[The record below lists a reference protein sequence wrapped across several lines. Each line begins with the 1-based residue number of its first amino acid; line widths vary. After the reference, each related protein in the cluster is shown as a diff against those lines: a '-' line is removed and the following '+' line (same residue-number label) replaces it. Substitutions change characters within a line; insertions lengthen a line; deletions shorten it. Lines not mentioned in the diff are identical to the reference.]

1 MRDLIYFSK
10 RRLGAFLPERPPRSW
25 PATSVE
31 LNAQVVKIGLTTPL
45 QAETAETDIKRL
57 YRVTR
62 YLEREATHFSAP
74 DLTPGKWIYFDLEM
88 GYGTSHRDSEL
99 PDLDDVVLFYGSL
112 GGLESLTKSS
122 VDLLLCGST
131 EHLLSKSASAGRMG
145 SGTEWLYD
153 LIFEIE
159 RTDSLGITNIPEAL
173 TSEAL
178 SVPRVNRPE
187 AVARWVFDVI
197 ARHHSPKQRAR
208 LRGFARTNLV
218 VPSTKLAPRLIVA
231 TPLFVEFASSKPKR
245 LITGFRLHR
254 NLCRR
259 YGKPWW
265 KWRPDLP
272 PRDRDR
278 VYDPARP
285 SDQTARRDRA
295 RGNSEPG

>member
-145 SGTEWLYD
+145 SGTEW
-153 LIFEIE
+153 
-159 RTDSLGITNIPEAL
+159 
-173 TSEAL
+173 
-178 SVPRVNRPE
+178 
-187 AVARWVFDVI
+187 
-197 ARHHSPKQRAR
+197 
-208 LRGFARTNLV
+208 
-218 VPSTKLAPRLIVA
+218 
-231 TPLFVEFASSKPKR
+231 
-245 LITGFRLHR
+245 
-254 NLCRR
+254 
-259 YGKPWW
+259 
-265 KWRPDLP
+265 
-272 PRDRDR
+272 
-278 VYDPARP
+278 
-285 SDQTARRDRA
+285 
-295 RGNSEPG
+295 